1 MFCHIID
8 VSCLMDVLLQ
18 FQLEQQGVGPA
29 QAFADSLKT
38 VSSYFD
44 QALSVLCEKCGL
56 KSLFYRN
63 QSFDIAEFFSQI
75 AKPLFSNS
83 LFR

>member
-38 VSSYFD
+38 VSSYFG
-44 QALSVLCEKCGL
+44 QVSFEALSVLCEMWTQKFVL
-56 KSLFYRN
+56 
-63 QSFDIAEFFSQI
+63 
-75 AKPLFSNS
+75 
-83 LFR
+83 